1 MFEYLESISI
11 TEGEQ
16 IKKTIQALFRQTCI
30 LQVKYDPATLVP
42 KDNVQYEI
50 CVRHRHFIE
59 DYLSVLGCELT
70 HDAQEHI
77 FCLTGDGAARSMFGN
92 DTVCKFS
99 QLNRPVVRKSYL

>member
-59 DYLSVLGCELT
+59 DYLSLLGCELT

-77 FCLTGDGAARSMFGN
+77 FCLTGDGAARE
-92 DTVCKFS
+92 K
-99 QLNRPVVRKSYL
+99 LNARIRKEYEPDRKKIEGR

>member
-77 FCLTGDGAARSMFGN
+77 FCLRRSCKGKTEYDRNGD
-92 DTVCKFS
+92 
-99 QLNRPVVRKSYL
+99 PSYHKTDL

>member
-42 KDNVQYEI
+42 AQTFY
-50 CVRHRHFIE
+50 RR
-59 DYLSVLGCELT
+59 LS
-70 HDAQEHI
+70 
-77 FCLTGDGAARSMFGN
+77 FG
-92 DTVCKFS
+92 TWM
-99 QLNRPVVRKSYL
+99 

>member
-50 CVRHRHFIE
+50 CLLYTS
-59 DYLSVLGCELT
+59 DAADEL
-70 HDAQEHI
+70 
-77 FCLTGDGAARSMFGN
+77 
-92 DTVCKFS
+92 
-99 QLNRPVVRKSYL
+99 